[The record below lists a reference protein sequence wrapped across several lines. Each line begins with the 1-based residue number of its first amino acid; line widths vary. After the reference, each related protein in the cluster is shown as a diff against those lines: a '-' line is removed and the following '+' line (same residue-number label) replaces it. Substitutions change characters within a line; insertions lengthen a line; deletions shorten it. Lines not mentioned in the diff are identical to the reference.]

1 MPVPFSRSDLL
12 ILTRSKILLPALV
25 GLCSVKGQANDLTQ
39 LMSMSLE
46 ELTMA
51 DIHVTS
57 AAKKPQSLKDIPA
70 AVYVISNEQIR
81 RSGVR
86 SIAEALALAPGVQ
99 VTRISEFNWQVSLRG
114 RNEVLF
120 NKLLVMIDGRT
131 VYSPLMSGTF
141 WHTIDT
147 LLEDIDRIE
156 VIRGAAGTMWG
167 GNAANGVVNII
178 TKDSQD
184 TLGHYGEIAGG
195 DYGYRDLNYRY
206 GTRLNDNV
214 TARAFVKGVKGDY
227 YIENDDSWRNLRGG
241 IRADISQDNRKI
253 TLQVGGYQTKSDHNW
268 LYADFS
274 LMSPYSFYHETELDV
289 YSEGAYISANWQE
302 QHDNGFYELNL
313 WADTNST
320 DEPSAAGKFH
330 TLDLDALAHQQLNP
344 DHQLTLGGGARVIHR
359 RTAPYP
365 DNRYS
370 HIEPWGRYS
379 RDPIGTDT
387 ILNAYFQL
395 ESELT
400 ETLTSTLGVKVEH
413 FSLNNSTELQ
423 PQARLLYKPS
433 NNQQFWLGAA
443 RAVVTPSFVATKT
456 DGYFLSSVCLN
467 ADCQDNR
474 PALVYT
480 AANEDLDTE
489 SVVTL
494 DLGHRYFVSDSL
506 TIDSTIFYS
515 HYDNL
520 LMESDSQW
528 LCIYGQCMDGTQLP
542 SEIFTLVQTY
552 SDNLKLENYGF
563 ETAVSWYPLPS
574 FTINTSYSYI
584 QTSASCS
591 GHANCEP
598 NTTTGSKLLYEHQP
612 AHLLSLQTLW
622 QVTPEWQLDLWF
634 KHKSAVSTN
643 HTLLQAPSI
652 STLDARVA
660 WHEKPHWPR
669 MELIADAL
677 GKKTYEDMPGMAR
690 IDQTVFLKA
699 SWGFQ

>member
-1 MPVPFSRSDLL
+1 
-12 ILTRSKILLPALV
+12 
-25 GLCSVKGQANDLTQ
+25 
-39 LMSMSLE
+39 MSMSLE
-46 ELTMA
+46 ELTMV

-86 SIAEALALAPGVQ
+86 SVAEALALAPGVQ

-114 RNEVLF
+114 LNEVLF
-120 NKLLVMIDGRT
+120 NKLLVLIDGRT

-156 VIRGAAGTMWG
+156 IIRGAAGTMWG

-178 TKDSQD
+178 TKDSQY

-195 DYGYRDLNYRY
+195 DYGYKELNYRY
-206 GTRLNDNV
+206 GTQFNDSLS
-214 TARAFVKGVKGDY
+214 ARAFVKGVKGDY
-227 YIENDDSWRNLRGG
+227 YIDNDDTWRNLHGG
-241 IRADISQDNRKI
+241 IRADISQDDRKV
-253 TLQVGGYQTKSDHNW
+253 TLQLGGYQTKSEHLW
-268 LYADFS
+268 FYADFS
-274 LMSPYSFYHETELDV
+274 SSKYGLYHETDLDV

-302 QHDNGFYELNL
+302 QHGNDFYELNL

-320 DEPSAAGKFH
+320 NEPSAAGKFH
-330 TLDLDALAHQQLNP
+330 TLDLEALVHKKLNS
-344 DHQLTLGGGARVIHR
+344 DHQLTWGGGSRVIHR

-365 DNRYS
+365 DDRYS

-379 RDPIGTDT
+379 HDPIGTDT
-387 ILNAYFQL
+387 ILNTYFQL

-400 ETLTSTLGVKVEH
+400 DTLSSTLGLKVEH
-413 FSLNNSTELQ
+413 FSLNNATELQ
-423 PQARLLYKPS
+423 PQARLLYKPYK
-433 NNQQFWLGAA
+433 NQQFWLGAA
-443 RAVVTPSFVATKT
+443 RAVVTPSFVANET
-456 DGYFLSSVCLN
+456 DGYFLTSVCLS

-474 PALVYT
+474 PALIYT

-489 SVVTL
+489 SVITF
-494 DLGHRYFVSDSL
+494 DLGHRYFASNNL

-515 HYDNL
+515 QYDNV
-520 LMESDSQW
+520 LMESGSQW

-542 SEIFTLVQTY
+542 SEMFTLVQTY

-563 ETAVSWYPLPS
+563 ETAINWSPLPS
-574 FTINTSYSYI
+574 ITVNTSYSYI

-591 GHANCEP
+591 GHVNCEP
-598 NTTTGSKLLYEHQP
+598 DATTGSKLLNEHQ
-612 AHLLSLQTLW
+612 ASHLLSLQTLW
-622 QVTPEWQLDLWF
+622 QITPAWQFDLWF
-634 KHKSAVSTN
+634 RHKSAVSTY

-660 WHEKPHWPR
+660 WHEKTHWPR
-669 MELIADAL
+669 IELIADAL
-677 GKKTYEDMPGMAR
+677 GKDPYEDMPGKAR
-690 IDQTVFLKA
+690 INQTVFLKA